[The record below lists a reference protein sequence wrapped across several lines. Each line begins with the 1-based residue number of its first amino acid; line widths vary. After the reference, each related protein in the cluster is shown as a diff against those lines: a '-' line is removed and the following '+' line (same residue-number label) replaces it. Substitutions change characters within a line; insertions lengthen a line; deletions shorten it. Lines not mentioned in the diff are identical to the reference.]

1 MMKAVKEGGDDKAEK
16 CWGLRFFRSPVEVL
30 AGADGKRATGIR
42 LALNKLEVN
51 VQNWIRAMDA
61 SETGYCKV
69 GVKLYATKEACQ
81 NTHYSQKWKKV
92 PGWRATSGVFLRM
105 MNT

>member
-16 CWGLRFFRSPVEVL
+16 CWGFRFFRSPVEVL

-51 VQNWIRAMDA
+51 MQNRIRTM
-61 SETGYCKV
+61 
-69 GVKLYATKEACQ
+69 
-81 NTHYSQKWKKV
+81 
-92 PGWRATSGVFLRM
+92 ATSEIEYFPTLW
-105 MNT
+105 